1 MRRALLLL
9 AAPVLAA
16 QEPGAITVNPNR
28 PSFANPATTT
38 QPGVAELEFGLQQSL
53 PGDGSRSD
61 TQPTLLKLGLTE
73 HVELRLGWNGV
84 ERDRAPDGSSVS
96 GGTDPSLGFTWR
108 FLDQGAFGADVA
120 LSAYRTLP
128 RASVAKGLGTGTA
141 DMQAALLMSKD
152 FGDLHADLNVLE
164 TWAGRAGGGRAE
176 GGRAGGGQTGGGH
189 ARQPAAAL
197 AFGYRLRGPWSLG
210 AELYAI
216 GASAAGP
223 RTVSTLW
230 NLACQ
235 VSSRLVLDAGV
246 DRGLNRD
253 APRWNRFV
261 GLTWGVGRFLR
272 PH

>member
-1 MRRALLLL
+1 MRRGLLLL
-9 AAPVLAA
+9 AAPALVA
-16 QEPGAITVNPNR
+16 QEAGAITVNPNR

-61 TQPTLLKLGLTE
+61 TQPTLLKVGLTE
-73 HVELRLGWNGV
+73 HVELRLGWNGLARIRSA
-84 ERDRAPDGSSVS
+84 EGATAT

-108 FLDQGAFGADVA
+108 VLDQGTFGTDVA
-120 LSAYRTLP
+120 LSAYGTWP
-128 RASVAKGLGTGTA
+128 RASVAKGIGTGTA
-141 DMQAALLMSKD
+141 DREAALLVSKD
-152 FGDLHADLNVLE
+152 FGDLHGDLNVLE
-164 TWAGRAGGGRAE
+164 TWVGRA
-176 GGRAGGGQTGGGH
+176 GGGH

>member
-9 AAPVLAA
+9 AATALAA
-16 QEPGAITVNPNR
+16 QEPGVITVNPNR

-53 PGDGSRSD
+53 PGDGSRTD
-61 TQPTLLKLGLTE
+61 TQPTLLKLGLTD
-73 HVELRLGWNGV
+73 HFELRLSWNGV
-84 ERDRAPDGSSVS
+84 QRDRDPDGNTVS

-108 FLDQGAFGADVA
+108 FLDQGTFGADVA
-120 LSAYRTLP
+120 LSATRTWP
-128 RASVAKGLGTGTA
+128 RASVTKGIGTGTA
-141 DMQAALLMSKD
+141 DEQAAFLVSKD

-164 TWAGRAGGGRAE
+164 TWAGQA
-176 GGRAGGGQTGGGH
+176 GGGH

-197 AFGYRLRGPWSLG
+197 AFGYKLRGPWSLG

-230 NLACQ
+230 NVACQ

-246 DRGLNRD
+246 DRGLNHD

-261 GLTWGVGRFLR
+261 GLTWGVGHFLR
-272 PH
+272 PR

>member
-9 AAPVLAA
+9 AAPALAA

-53 PGDGSRSD
+53 PGDGGRSD

-73 HVELRLGWNGV
+73 HVELRLGWNGIT
-84 ERDRAPDGSSVS
+84 RKRSADGGRTT
-96 GGTDPSLGFTWR
+96 GGTDPSLGLTWR
-108 FLDQGAFGADVA
+108 LLDQGAFGADVA
-120 LSAYRTLP
+120 LSAYRTWP
-128 RASVAKGLGTGTA
+128 RASVAKGIGSGTA
-141 DMQAALLMSKD
+141 DQEAAILVSKD
-152 FGDLHADLNVLE
+152 FGDLHTDLNFLE
-164 TWAGRAGGGRAE
+164 TWAG
-176 GGRAGGGQTGGGH
+176 QPGGGH

-197 AFGYRLRGPWSLG
+197 AFGYKLRGPWSLG

-223 RTVSTLW
+223 RTLSTLW
-230 NLACQ
+230 NLAFQ

-261 GLTWGVGRFLR
+261 GLTWGAGHFLR